1 MKTFCRSPLFRRLAA
16 TLALAVWTGGL
27 CAHAQPATPQP
38 EIMSARVY
46 PDSVL
51 HLTYR
56 LGDEQSSMNIPLSMM
71 AGIVSQLIAF
81 ERPPEAP
88 PPSDDAPPRVP
99 VAERARINAFTSPET
114 GYHYE
119 VSMFADSLIQ
129 IRYDTGAEKYTLRFP
144 PDLIALEHIFRHYQA
159 FTGETRESADELF
172 IDWSD
177 LSFWFRT
184 EQSGNLLPFAGALLL
199 LVIGVPVYLFRK
211 KFRHVKQE
219 RDELFASRQR
229 MMEAREAERTHLAAE
244 LHDGPVQ
251 ELQRVLRAYLLPL
264 ARTLPEETT
273 RQSLDE
279 AREALQ
285 HIAGELRNLC
295 TELRPPVLVHFG
307 LDKAIRSYVRLFEER
322 HPGVA
327 VALDL
332 DAENKTLPM
341 RVRLALFRIC
351 QEALN
356 NVSKHARARHVHI
369 RFALDDETIRLII
382 RDDGRGFT
390 PPKRWI
396 DLEREGHLG
405 LSGLAQRAE
414 AIGGTLAVASA
425 PGEGTALQVV
435 APRAAPVPAA

>member
-1 MKTFCRSPLFRRLAA
+1 MMSNFRFPSIRRLSV
-16 TLALAVWTGGL
+16 TLVLAFWTAGPQ
-27 CAHAQPATPQP
+27 AFAQPTPTEP
-38 EIMSARVY
+38 EILSAHVY

-56 LGDEQSSMNIPLSMM
+56 LGDERSSMNIPLSMM

-81 ERPPEAP
+81 ERPPDVP
-88 PPSDDAPPRVP
+88 PPEDPSAPPRTP
-99 VAERARINAFTSPET
+99 VAERSRINAFTSPET

-129 IRYDTGAEKYTLRFP
+129 IRYDTGAEKYTLHFP
-144 PDLIALEHIFRHYQA
+144 PDLIALEHIYRHYRA
-159 FTGETRESADELF
+159 FTGGGREEADELF

-184 EQSGNLLPFAGALLL
+184 QQSGNLLPFAGVLLL
-199 LVIGVPVYLFRK
+199 LLIGVPVYLFRK
-211 KFRHVKQE
+211 KFRHVQQE

-285 HIAGELRNLC
+285 HITGELRNLC

-322 HPGVA
+322 HPDLQVTLE
-327 VALDL
+327 LDP
-332 DAENKTLPM
+332 ENKTLPM
-341 RVRLALFRIC
+341 RTRLALFRIC

-356 NVSKHARARHVHI
+356 NVSKHAAARNVHLLLT
-369 RFALDDETIRLII
+369 LDDEAVRLCI

-414 AIGGTLAVASA
+414 AIGGTLEVISA
-425 PGEGTALQVV
+425 PGAGTELHVF
-435 APRAAPVPAA
+435 APRPVPA